1 MDIEEEYMGLRDR
14 VIENFFTGLNDEQRS
29 AVLSYKEKVLVAA
42 CPGAGKTQ
50 VIINRIIYLNT
61 FGLTY
66 GSGRVPEN
74 LTWEDIGEIREYMER
89 GGLCG
94 KRVPEVLT
102 QESVHRS
109 NIVVLTFTKM
119 AAKGMKDRYMKV
131 SGKDDSPF
139 FGTFHSLFYH
149 ILEKHCGRIRIISEA
164 DAARIVGEV
173 LSDYTDSVTDDK
185 IRGVLN
191 EISQHK
197 NRKLLN
203 ITFEPVTDREVFR
216 DCLSRYEEIKETRG
230 FMDFDDILIKCL
242 QLFEADG
249 EILRHYRGQ
258 FGNILVDE
266 FQDCDSQQIHI
277 LKLLGSGNRI
287 FAVGDEDQCIYGF
300 RGSRPDCMVDFC
312 SHFENGI
319 KYFLNRNYRS
329 RSNIIDSA
337 KNLISFNL
345 CRNEKKMR
353 AVREEQGIIS
363 LIPCS
368 GEMDQAEKVAEIIC
382 GMEGQHKL
390 HETAVLYRT
399 NREYG
404 LLTGTLLKHKIEFNM
419 LGTRYNFLEDSLC
432 SDMLAYFRLSM
443 DASDRPSFLRIVNR
457 PNRYISKTKIEK
469 IKNCPV
475 ARNSF
480 SLMAEQKGMS
490 LDQIKSILRL
500 EKQIRR
506 MKRRSPSAAIDYVL
520 RKIGYDEYLLKNE
533 TGAQALGELM
543 ELAGGFASI
552 KEFLKFADEYSREM
566 ERSGQRGKGVVL
578 STIHGVKGL
587 EYKNVIIV
595 NCRDGNMPHSNS
607 QSNIE
612 EERRIFYVG
621 VTRAADNLWLLWP
634 EECRGG
640 SCTRSPFV
648 DEFFIKV

>member
-1 MDIEEEYMGLRDR
+1 MDIAEEYLRLRDR
-14 VIENFFTGLNDEQRS
+14 AIERYFSGLNDEQRS
-29 AVLSYKEKVLVAA
+29 AVLSDKEKVLVAA

-50 VIINRIIYLNT
+50 VIINRIVYLNT

-66 GSGRVPEN
+66 RSKRVPEN
-74 LTWEDIGEIREYMER
+74 LTWEDIREIREYTEADDLR
-89 GGLCG
+89 G
-94 KRVPEVLT
+94 KSVPEVLT

-119 AAKGMKDRYMKV
+119 AAKGMKDRYRKV
-131 SGKDDSPF
+131 SGKEDSPF

-149 ILEKHCGRIRIISEA
+149 ILEKHCGQIRIISEA
-164 DAARIVGEV
+164 DAARIVGGV

-191 EISQHK
+191 DISQHK

-203 ITFEPVTDREVFR
+203 LTHEPATGKEAFR
-216 DCLSRYEEIKETRG
+216 DCLARYEEIKESRG
-230 FMDFDDILIKCL
+230 FMDFDDILIKCM
-242 QLFEADG
+242 QLFEAEG
-249 EILRHYRGQ
+249 SLLRHYRGL
-258 FGNILVDE
+258 FKNILVDE
-266 FQDCDSQQIHI
+266 FQDCDSQQIQI
-277 LKLLGSGNRI
+277 LKLLGSGNGL

-312 SHFENGI
+312 SHFESGV
-319 KYFLNRNYRS
+319 KYFLNSNYRS
-329 RSNIIDSA
+329 RSGIIDSA

-353 AVREEQGIIS
+353 AVRKEQGLIN

-368 GEMDQAEKVAEIIC
+368 SEKEQAEKVAEIVR
-382 GMEGQHKL
+382 GMKGQGHL
-390 HETAVLYRT
+390 NETAVLYRT

-404 LLTGTLLKHKIEFNM
+404 LLTATLLKHKIAFNI
-419 LGTRYNFLEDSLC
+419 LDKRYNFLNDSLC
-432 SDMLAYFRLSM
+432 RDMLAYFRLSI
-443 DASDRPSFLRIVNR
+443 DASDRESFMRIANK

-480 SLMAEQKGMS
+480 SLMSEQKGMS
-490 LDQIKSILRL
+490 LDQVRSILRL

-506 MKRRSPSAAIDYVL
+506 LKRRSPSDAVDYVL
-520 RKIGYDEYLLKNE
+520 RRIGYDEYLLKNE
-533 TGAQALGELM
+533 AGAQALDELM
-543 ELAGGFASI
+543 ELAGGFDSI
-552 KEFLKFADEYSREM
+552 QEFLDFADEYSREM
-566 ERSGQRGKGVVL
+566 EMSGGNGEGVVL

-587 EYKNVIIV
+587 EYRNVIII
-595 NCRDGNMPHSNS
+595 NCREGNMPHSNS

-612 EERRIFYVG
+612 EERRIFFVG

-634 EECRGG
+634 EECRGE
-640 SCTRSPFV
+640 SCIRSPFIG
-648 DEFFIKV
+648 ELFSG